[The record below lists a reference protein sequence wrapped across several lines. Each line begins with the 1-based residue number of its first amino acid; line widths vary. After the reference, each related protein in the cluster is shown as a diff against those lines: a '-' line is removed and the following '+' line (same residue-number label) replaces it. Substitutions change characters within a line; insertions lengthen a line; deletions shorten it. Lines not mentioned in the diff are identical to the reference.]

1 MAAGFAHL
9 YWYTYT
15 YNMIDIHANRKVVG
29 ATFVGS
35 ALVLGALVLNNLEQN
50 LAPVNVTE
58 APIQAINTNL
68 PDRAFIPVIDT
79 NGDGVEDWREE
90 FVVQAPIEL
99 PAASTTVV
107 FEMPSTVTDQVGIQ
121 VFESLLKTKANVQF
135 AQSNEAIVERTTDKI
150 SGLANDIL
158 YTTADIEVIPTDP
171 VAIRRYVNMMGQSLM
186 SNNVPDSQGELQI
199 VYTALQTN
207 DTAMLAQLDPLA
219 AMYQKLRDEALATPV
234 PERFAEDHLN
244 LINAYH
250 AMYQNINNFKLIFAD
265 PLVALLRVKRYQDD
279 ATALALILNSLYRNT
294 TPFAS
299 LFTEDDP
306 ATVFIAFSTN

>member
-1 MAAGFAHL
+1 
-9 YWYTYT
+9 
-15 YNMIDIHANRKVVG
+15 MIDIRANRKVVG
-29 ATFVGS
+29 ATLVGG

-50 LAPVNVTE
+50 FTPVVAVGE
-58 APIQAINTNL
+58 PVQAISTNI
-68 PDRAFIPVIDT
+68 PDRTFIPVVDT

-99 PAASTTVV
+99 PVSTSTVT
-107 FEMPSTVTDQVGIQ
+107 FEMPTTVTDQVGIQ

-150 SGLANDIL
+150 SGLASDIL
-158 YTTADIEVIPTDP
+158 YTTADIDVIPTDP
-171 VAIRRYVNMMGQSLM
+171 VAIRRYVNQMGQSLL
-186 SNNVPDSQGELQI
+186 SNNVPNSNGELQI

-207 DTAMLAQLDPLA
+207 DPSLIAELEPLA

-234 PERFAEDHLN
+234 PERFAVDHLN

-250 AMYQNINNFKLIFAD
+250 AMYQNINNFKLIFED

-279 ATALALILNSLYRNT
+279 ATALALVLNAIYRNT
-294 TPFAS
+294 VPFQS
-299 LFTEDDP
+299 LFTDDDP